1 MDRHIKL
8 PNCLCPNWLEVD
20 MLVCSYVVLC
30 AWLYFIFSV
39 YTRSF
44 MIRNEKMGD
53 SQYVQD
59 TYLDSYQDTWNLS
72 RFLHEHIWCVKM
84 SLALIFLELKHKH
97 SVWFSSELLNFKQ
110 NKNNESKPH
119 IEQIMRNWS
128 KAWCY
133 ISSFNTEKLY
143 LKVDYI

>member
-8 PNCLCPNWLEVD
+8 PNCLCANWLEVD

-44 MIRNEKMGD
+44 MIRHEKMGD
-53 SQYVQD
+53 SQYVKIPILIATKIPGIWAD
-59 TYLDSYQDTWNLS
+59 
-72 RFLHEHIWCVKM
+72 FFIIWCVKM